1 MISRN
6 SYLKGLD
13 YLEPLQ
19 MDLPDWM
26 RELKK
31 EGIESKIPIVD
42 DDMGRFLRLVCS
54 LKKPERILEIGC
66 GITYATHW
74 MLLGYPAAG
83 VTGLDFNRDRLETGR
98 RFLEISG
105 FSNQV
110 ELRRVWASDF
120 FRDNDKKYHLIFQ
133 DSTKKEYIDVLEECY
148 AALEEGGLF
157 IVDNVFYNGKVFG
170 LTPEQEAKYAGSVA
184 ALEEFNQKVSRHP
197 GFECHFLAISDGVL
211 VAQRTG

>member
-1 MISRN
+1 MSQN

-19 MDLPDWM
+19 MGLPDWM

-31 EGIESKIPIVD
+31 EGIESKTPIVD

-54 LKKPERILEIGC
+54 LKKPDGILEIGC
-66 GITYATHW
+66 GISYATHW
-74 MLLGYPAAG
+74 MLLGYTTARI
-83 VTGLDFNRDRLETGR
+83 TGLDYNRDRLETSR

-105 FSNQV
+105 FSDQV
-110 ELRRVWASDF
+110 ELKRVWAKDF
-120 FRDNDKKYHLIFQ
+120 FQENTKKYHLIFL
-133 DSTKKEYIDVLEECY
+133 DSTKKEYVNILEECY
-148 AALEEGGLF
+148 AALEKNGLF

-170 LTPEQEAKYAGSVA
+170 LTPEQEGKYARGVA
-184 ALEEFNQKVSRHP
+184 ALEEFSHMVSRHP